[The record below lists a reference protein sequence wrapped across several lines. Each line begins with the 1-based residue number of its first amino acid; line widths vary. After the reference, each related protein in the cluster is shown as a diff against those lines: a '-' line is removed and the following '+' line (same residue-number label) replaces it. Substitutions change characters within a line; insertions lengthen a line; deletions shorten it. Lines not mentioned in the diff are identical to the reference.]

1 LRRASRHSAA
11 VMPGGGSIGS
21 RTGGSGD
28 AALADRVKKF
38 CVSPD
43 ESALQKVGNSV
54 AAVQQELS

>member
-1 LRRASRHSAA
+1 
-11 VMPGGGSIGS
+11 MPGGGSIGS

-38 CVSPD
+38 GVSPD